1 LCIGII
7 LRLEIFALECK
18 LAEEEL
24 QVSNFKSFEY
34 NINYFIILIPYHF
47 NSELLNLLN
56 LNLLKNE

>member
-1 LCIGII
+1 LNANFN
-7 LRLEIFALECK
+7 LEDYEDSMPDV

-56 LNLLKNE
+56 LNLLNE